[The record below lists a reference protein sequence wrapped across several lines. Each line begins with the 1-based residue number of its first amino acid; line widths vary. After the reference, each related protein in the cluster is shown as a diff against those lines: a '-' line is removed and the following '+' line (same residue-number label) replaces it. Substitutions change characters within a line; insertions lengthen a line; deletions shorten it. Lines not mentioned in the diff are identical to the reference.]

1 MRAFDLCNLDER
13 PNDWPHHY
21 RNLPL
26 DRPTVP
32 EIPMGQGHFDTR
44 CEDIWQIW
52 FNKLPAKNPWRSPEW
67 KNSPLWEWPI
77 MNDGSLY
84 NPYECH
90 HIEKHI
96 M

>member
-1 MRAFDLCNLDER
+1 
-13 PNDWPHHY
+13 
-21 RNLPL
+21 
-26 DRPTVP
+26 
-32 EIPMGQGHFDTR
+32 MGQGHFDTR

-67 KNSPLWEWPI
+67 KNSLLWEWPI

-96 M
+96 MWRLTYLTASRMKNRSSIG